1 MSEFQAVII
10 YGSTRIPLIP
20 IKPDFLGA
28 EVFRG
33 RDNHNLYFIKD
44 SKVVG
49 VIEIREHRFNSITS
63 DFVDQRYYDQMEVK
77 LECV

>member
-10 YGSTRIPLIP
+10 YGSTRIPLVP

-28 EVFRG
+28 EVFRAV
-33 RDNHNLYFIKD
+33 DNHSLYFIKD

-49 VIEIREHRFNSITS
+49 VLEVREQRLNGISTN
-63 DFVDQRYYDQMEVK
+63 FVGQEYYDQMEVK